1 MYSSEEMGSEEQVS
15 VEQAAAERRERLR
28 ALKAARELSETA
40 ADDDKSVQAQ
50 GDVEPQ
56 DAERDTEEK

>member
-1 MYSSEEMGSEEQVS
+1 MGSEEEVS

-28 ALKAARELSETA
+28 ALKAARELSETP
-40 ADDDKSVQAQ
+40 ADDDKPVQAQ
-50 GDVEPQ
+50 DDDESE

>member
-1 MYSSEEMGSEEQVS
+1 MGSEEESS

-28 ALKAARELSETA
+28 ALKAARELSEIA

-50 GDVEPQ
+50 GDDEPE
-56 DAERDTEEK
+56 DAVPDTEDK